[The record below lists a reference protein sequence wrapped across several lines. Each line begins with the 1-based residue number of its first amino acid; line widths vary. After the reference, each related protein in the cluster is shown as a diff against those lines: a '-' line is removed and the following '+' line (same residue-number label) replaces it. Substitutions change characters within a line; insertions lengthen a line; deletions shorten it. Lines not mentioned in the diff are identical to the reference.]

1 MSDSNICRWGILST
15 AGIAQ
20 KNWEA
25 IRNSDNATIVA
36 VASRSEEKAQAFID
50 QCQGQVAFPEAPRAI
65 GSYEQLLAADDVDA
79 VYIPL
84 PTGLRKDWVIKAA
97 QAGKHVM
104 CEKPCAIHGD
114 DLAEMID
121 ACNAAGVQFMDGV
134 MFMHSKR
141 LDAVRAALEDGESV
155 GKITRIASQ
164 FSFYAPDD
172 FREGNIRVHSG
183 LEPAG
188 CLGDLGWYTIRM
200 TLWTM
205 NYTMPKQVSGRMLAG
220 HARDDSPDQVPTQ
233 FSGELFFD
241 NGVSASF
248 YNSFETEHQQWV
260 NISGTKGH
268 LTLNDFVLPYLGN
281 ELSFDVAN
289 AAFTQDTC
297 NFTME
302 KHTRSVATREY
313 SNNHPSAQETNL
325 FRNFSALALSGQPD
339 SHWPDIALK
348 TQRVLDA
355 CLASAR
361 DGSKLI
367 DFA

>member
-20 KNWEA
+20 KNWDA
-25 IRNSDNATIVA
+25 IRNSGNATIVA

-50 QCQGQVAFPEAPRAI
+50 ECQGQVAFPEAPRAI
-65 GSYEQLLAADDVDA
+65 GSYEQLLASEDVDA

-121 ACNAAGVQFMDGV
+121 ACKAANVQFMDGV
-134 MFMHSKR
+134 MFMHSQR
-141 LDAVRAALEDGESV
+141 LDSVREALEDGESV
-155 GKITRIASQ
+155 GDIRRIATQ
-164 FSFYAPDD
+164 FSFCAPDE

-205 NYTMPKQVSGRMLAG
+205 KYAMPKQVSGRLLAG

-233 FSGELFFD
+233 FSGELFFE

-260 NISGTKGH
+260 NISGSKGH
-268 LTLNDFVLPYLGN
+268 LTINDFVLPYFGN

-302 KHTRSVATREY
+302 KHTRSIATREY
-313 SNNHPSAQETNL
+313 SNNHPNAQETNL

-339 SHWPDIALK
+339 AHWPEIALK

-367 DFA
+367 ELS